1 MSFVSTSFVNFCLF
15 IILKFSF
22 HTHRKRKCNTLEFWF
37 FFFVSS
43 DTIFFCFLFS
53 CHMMKHGKNGVAS
66 MFCGYFLFNRGDWF
80 TIDAIVRRSQRSKH
94 VTTFLDLS
102 FAFIHSVAGFVLP
115 FCFAFARLIT
125 IFTVLLVSVDF
136 KTFARHGRFP
146 SP

>member
-1 MSFVSTSFVNFCLF
+1 MQHTRVL
-15 IILKFSF
+15 IL
-22 HTHRKRKCNTLEFWF
+22 
-37 FFFVSS
+37 FFVSS
-43 DTIFFCFLFS
+43 DTIFSVFS

-66 MFCGYFLFNRGDWF
+66 MLFCGYFLLIEE
-80 TIDAIVRRSQRSKH
+80 IDLLLMLGAEEPEIQTRYNFSRLVLCLYTQCCR
-94 VTTFLDLS
+94 FC
-102 FAFIHSVAGFVLP
+102 FA

>member
-43 DTIFFCFLFS
+43 DTIFLFPVTWWSMGKMELPVCCFVVTFFLIEEIDLLLMLGAEEPEIQTRYNFSRLVLCLYTQCCRFCF
-53 CHMMKHGKNGVAS
+53 A
-66 MFCGYFLFNRGDWF
+66 
-80 TIDAIVRRSQRSKH
+80 
-94 VTTFLDLS
+94 
-102 FAFIHSVAGFVLP
+102 
-115 FCFAFARLIT
+115 FCFAFAHLIT